1 MKFNKRK
8 KDKTVLIEKPHRGVH
23 FLSLAVTNEQ
33 AA

>member
-8 KDKTVLIEKPHRGVH
+8 KENSFDRKKPHRGVH